1 MSSPDNKRDPVS
13 VGDEVGE
20 TDSPTVMESP
30 IADSPVLVP
39 AAAESALMPAE
50 TLPETTSSDLLSPTA
65 SEDVAPGWAK
75 VDDPLLPSALEEAH
89 HPVKE
94 HPGLFG
100 RPQIREILCLHDI
113 RIGEGRTL
121 VQVQWAGWGVL
132 HAEAML
138 EGQNFQRRMIFG
150 LPGERAIDLLIP
162 VGATLTVS
170 VRNLWG
176 RDHRTLEVLAS
187 EPVLPQVVVPSTP
200 GVRGVQMPN
209 TKLPSFPSMA
219 ISRLIPLQL
228 RVVMRVRRPL
238 PKIDDRLR
246 YAIAIESRRL
256 SNLPWLIGT
265 AQRYQRAKLSPS
277 YPRQLLTP
285 SYRSLAV
292 PDANMVPVR
301 DRLKAW
307 MVEVHHGEDETEGG

>member
-1 MSSPDNKRDPVS
+1 MSSPDNKRDLAS
-13 VGDEVGE
+13 VGKEVGE

-50 TLPETTSSDLLSPTA
+50 TLPETTSSDLLSPTE

-75 VDDPLLPSALEEAH
+75 VDDPLLPLAPEEV

-94 HPGLFG
+94 RPGLFG
-100 RPQIREILCLHDI
+100 RPRIREILCLHDI

-121 VQVQWAGWGVL
+121 VQLQWAGWGVL
-132 HAEAML
+132 HAEAVL
-138 EGQNFQRRMIFG
+138 EGQSFQRRMIFG
-150 LPGERAIDLLIP
+150 LPGEREIDLLIP

-170 VRNLWG
+170 MRNLWG
-176 RDHRTLEVLAS
+176 RDHRTLQVRAS
-187 EPVLPQVVVPSTP
+187 EPVLPRVVVPSTP
-200 GVRGVQMPN
+200 SVGGVQMPN
-209 TKLPSFPSMA
+209 PKLPSFPSMA
-219 ISRLIPLQL
+219 ISRLIPSQL

-238 PKIDDRLR
+238 PTIDDRLPH
-246 YAIAIESRRL
+246 AIALESRRL

-292 PDANMVPVR
+292 PDANMVTVR